1 MQNRTIF
8 CLTFI
13 GATLV
18 FINYAILPADTQDLP
33 EFQKVPITLKAS
45 EQVPKNVLMGPN
57 YRIEANVKNDG
68 LINTYRLTTDYG
80 PLKVEG
86 ASLLME
92 RTNELKALSHM
103 QEVEQT
109 DTFAEALKKGATAPL
124 RTAKGLVT
132 HPVDTVSGIASGVGN
147 WFRDIGNAITSD
159 DPHQEGALSAAIG
172 YAAAKRKFA
181 YEYGINPY
189 TRYEPVQDKLTKMA
203 RASVIGGLA
212 PKVAF
217 SLIKKPVGT
226 VLQVTGTA
234 DTMRKLV
241 RDKSPA
247 ELSEINE
254 EKLKA
259 MGVEDSITK
268 DFLKNPYFDP
278 QEETLLVGELEAMKN
293 VKDRKNF
300 IKMAAVAPDYM
311 IARFLRERA
320 QMTSIY
326 NEKVAPVERIIAVQG
341 VPLLQRKD
349 GVIVVVA
356 PLDYVAWTHS
366 LWLKESKGS
375 GTFNQLPGFSGKEV
389 WITGAFDPV
398 ARKALEIE
406 GWKVKEDFAS
416 KFLTQKK

>member
-8 CLTFI
+8 CLMRI
-13 GATLV
+13 VATLV
-18 FINYAILPADTQDLP
+18 FIIGTILPAEAQDLP
-33 EFQKVPITLKAS
+33 EVQKVPIMLKAS
-45 EQVPKNVLMGPN
+45 EQLPKNVLTGPN
-57 YRIEANVKNDG
+57 YSIEANVKNDG
-68 LINTYRLTTDYG
+68 FINTYRLTTDYG

-86 ASLLME
+86 TSLLME

-103 QEVEQT
+103 EEVEQT
-109 DTFAEALKKGATAPL
+109 AKFAEALKSGDTAPL

-132 HPVDTVSGIASGVGN
+132 HPVDTVSGVASGVGS
-147 WFRDIGNAITSD
+147 WFEDIGNAITSD

-189 TRYEPVQDKLTKMA
+189 TRYEPVQEKLTKMA
-203 RASVIGGLA
+203 RASVVGGLT

-217 SLIKKPVGT
+217 GLIKTPVGT
-226 VLQVTGTA
+226 VLQLTGTA

-247 ELSEINE
+247 ELSEINA

-259 MGVEDSITK
+259 MGVEDSLSK

-293 VKDRKNF
+293 VRDRNNF
-300 IKMAAVAPDYM
+300 IKMAAVAPDYQ

-320 QMTSIY
+320 QMTAIY
-326 NEKVAPVERIIAVQG
+326 NEKVAPVERVVAVQG

-349 GVIVVVA
+349 GVIVVLA
-356 PLDYVAWTHS
+356 PLDHVAWTQK

-375 GTFNQLPGFSGKEV
+375 GTFNQLPGFRGKEV

-406 GWKVKEDFAS
+406 GWKVKEDFAT
-416 KFLTQKK
+416 KFLTEKK